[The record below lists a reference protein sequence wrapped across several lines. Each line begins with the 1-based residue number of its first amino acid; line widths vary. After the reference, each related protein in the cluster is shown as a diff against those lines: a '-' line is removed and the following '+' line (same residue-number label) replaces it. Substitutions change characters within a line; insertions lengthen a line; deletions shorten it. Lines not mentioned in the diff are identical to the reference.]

1 MDRSVSKSLKNI
13 SRDGFHRDR
22 ACNRVSSKPSDNSK
36 LLIRLV
42 KPRASDVVESI
53 AEKYLSKSLVPSHLA
68 SSGHPGRFLS
78 TSQDLPPPTGVH
90 FEP

>member
-1 MDRSVSKSLKNI
+1 VDRSVSKSLKNI
-13 SRDGFHRDR
+13 SRDGFHRDH

-53 AEKYLSKSLVPSHLA
+53 AEKYLSSPL
-68 SSGHPGRFLS
+68 FLP
-78 TSQDLPPPTGVH
+78 TWLPVGILGGFSPPLKT
-90 FEP
+90 FLPRWCPF